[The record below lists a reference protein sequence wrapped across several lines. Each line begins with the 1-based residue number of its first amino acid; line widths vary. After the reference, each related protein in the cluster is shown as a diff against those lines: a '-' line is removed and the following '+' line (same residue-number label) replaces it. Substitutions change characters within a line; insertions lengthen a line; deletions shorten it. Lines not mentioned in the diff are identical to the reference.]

1 MYKPGGTI
9 KSLLARVQNRDY
21 ILPAIQREF
30 VWGADRICNLFDSL
44 MQGYPFGTFLFWKI
58 QPEKRAE
65 YQFYDFVRHYHE
77 RDQYHCELLKE
88 LPEKELVAVLD
99 GQQRITALNIGLR
112 GSYAWKMPG
121 KWWSSDD
128 AFPQRYLYLNLLGEP
143 DVETGSRYD
152 FQFLSQQ
159 QLENVQP
166 NQLWYR
172 VSDILNVENLVEIS
186 EWIFSRGISDPQAM
200 QKANRALHRL
210 YEIVHSKDVISYYE
224 ETEQDLERV
233 LNIFIRMNSGGVP
246 LSYSDLLLS
255 IAVAQWETLDAR
267 DEIHRLVD
275 EMNQIGDGF
284 TFTKDL
290 VLKAG
295 LMLSDIGSVGFKV
308 ENFNKSNMAK
318 LEANW
323 SAIRE
328 ALLLSVRLFASYGFN
343 GQNLRA
349 SSSILPIAY
358 YLYVRMPG
366 EGYLSRSEH
375 AQDRESVRKWL
386 VRSLL
391 KASGIWGSGLDTL
404 LSELREVIREHGQ
417 EKFPTSE
424 IEVAMSRRGKGL
436 QFSEEEI
443 EELCELE
450 YGGKSTFALLS
461 LLFPGFDFSQ
471 HFHVDHIYPKA
482 RFTRVRL
489 RKAGISAEQEA
500 DLIAKSNR
508 LPNLQLMVG
517 SINNEKRQKMPHEW
531 YAMQW
536 PDPVARQQYMSHQAI
551 DELPETLLG
560 FSAFYDR
567 RKATLKA
574 RIQQV
579 LN

>member
-1 MYKPGGTI
+1 
-9 KSLLARVQNRDY
+9 
-21 ILPAIQREF
+21 
-30 VWGADRICNLFDSL
+30 
-44 MQGYPFGTFLFWKI
+44 
-58 QPEKRAE
+58 
-65 YQFYDFVRHYHE
+65 
-77 RDQYHCELLKE
+77 KE

-166 NQLWYR
+166 NQLSYR

-308 ENFNKSNMAK
+308 
-318 LEANW
+318 
-323 SAIRE
+323 
-328 ALLLSVRLFASYGFN
+328 
-343 GQNLRA
+343 
-349 SSSILPIAY
+349 
-358 YLYVRMPG
+358 
-366 EGYLSRSEH
+366 
-375 AQDRESVRKWL
+375 
-386 VRSLL
+386 
-391 KASGIWGSGLDTL
+391 
-404 LSELREVIREHGQ
+404 
-417 EKFPTSE
+417 
-424 IEVAMSRRGKGL
+424 
-436 QFSEEEI
+436 
-443 EELCELE
+443 
-450 YGGKSTFALLS
+450 
-461 LLFPGFDFSQ
+461 
-471 HFHVDHIYPKA
+471 
-482 RFTRVRL
+482 
-489 RKAGISAEQEA
+489 
-500 DLIAKSNR
+500 
-508 LPNLQLMVG
+508 
-517 SINNEKRQKMPHEW
+517 
-531 YAMQW
+531 
-536 PDPVARQQYMSHQAI
+536 
-551 DELPETLLG
+551 
-560 FSAFYDR
+560 
-567 RKATLKA
+567 
-574 RIQQV
+574 
-579 LN
+579 